1 MSRQLFRSTP
11 MHTPQERPLAA
22 ERSQGSMGAKP
33 RPAFARLG
41 FWSAVLTA
49 VFTILFLGGY
59 IVVTMGLLPPPWDIV
74 LAIGASLLLAPSF
87 VVMMV
92 SVHYA
97 APAEKQIWSHL
108 GIAFALLYAAL
119 VSIVYVTWLFVVE
132 PHVLRGQADQ
142 VTLLIFARGSFLQM
156 VDGLGYTFMG
166 VALFFAAPVFAGKR
180 LDKWIRWL
188 CLLSGP
194 GAVLVFLAYAFYILP
209 LGVAEWVITPALAIL
224 LAVYFRRRG
233 YTTRQANTF
242 SDPAVRPV

>member
-1 MSRQLFRSTP
+1 MSMQTSPSTQ
-11 MHTPQERPLAA
+11 MHTPSQERPFAA
-22 ERSQGSMGAKP
+22 ERLEGSMEAKP
-33 RPAFARLG
+33 RPPFARLG

-49 VFTILFLGGY
+49 VFTILFLVGF

-97 APAEKQIWSHL
+97 APDQKQIWSHI
-108 GIAFALLYAAL
+108 GIAFAILYAAL
-119 VSIVYVTWLFVVE
+119 ISIVYVTWLFVVE
-132 PHVLRGQADQ
+132 PHVLRGQANQ
-142 VTLLIFARGSFLQM
+142 VALLIFAPGSFMQM

-180 LDKWIRWL
+180 LDNWIRWL

-194 GAVLVFLAYAFYILP
+194 GALMVFLSYVLYIIP
-209 LGVAEWVITPALAIL
+209 LGLAEWVITPALAIL
-224 LAVYFRRRG
+224 LAVYFRKAG
-233 YTTRQANTF
+233 NT
-242 SDPAVRPV
+242 AR